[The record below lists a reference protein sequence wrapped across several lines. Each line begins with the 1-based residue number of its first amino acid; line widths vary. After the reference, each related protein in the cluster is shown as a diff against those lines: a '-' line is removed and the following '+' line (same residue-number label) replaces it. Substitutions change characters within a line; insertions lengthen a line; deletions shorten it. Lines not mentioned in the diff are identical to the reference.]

1 MGRTTKSDGFSF
13 ASALAFR
20 YLCTLNQTAY
30 HMKRPIFPVIRLKIW
45 LCLLWACLAQ
55 NIAWAQNG
63 ITVYSDT
70 VSALEDVADD
80 STWNTPPSVY
90 SHTFSLMEDLGNE
103 GILDF
108 MSGLLGIGGVLLT
121 VLTVILFLIPVL
133 LVLLVVYLIYRSHR
147 EKNMRIERSAYDPE
161 KRMVDDDRRNQ
172 LLKQSA
178 IKNACWGV
186 GLIVIEWIIDF
197 TDLLYVVGVV
207 MLCIA
212 ANDWL
217 TTLIKKNLKSATPF
231 PKCYLHKEKWTF
243 DS

>member
-1 MGRTTKSDGFSF
+1 MRIKVGKKNGANNKIGRIFICFCARLSLSLYIKSNRLSHETPYI
-13 ASALAFR
+13 S
-20 YLCTLNQTAY
+20 
-30 HMKRPIFPVIRLKIW
+30 VIRLKIW

-217 TTLIKKNLKSATPF
+217 TTLIKKK
-231 PKCYLHKEKWTF
+231 KE
-243 DS
+243 

>member
-20 YLCTLNQTAY
+20 YLCPKNQTAY

-45 LCLLWACLAQ
+45 LCLLWACLSQ
-55 NIAWAQNG
+55 NITLAQNG

-80 STWNTPPSVY
+80 STWNAPPSVY

-108 MSGLLGIGGVLLT
+108 LSGLLGIGGVLLT

-133 LVLLVVYLIYRSHR
+133 LVLLAVYLIYRSHR
-147 EKNMRIERSAYDPE
+147 EKNMRTSNPQLSSSASFL
-161 KRMVDDDRRNQ
+161 RLNVLSSLN
-172 LLKQSA
+172 
-178 IKNACWGV
+178 
-186 GLIVIEWIIDF
+186 
-197 TDLLYVVGVV
+197 
-207 MLCIA
+207 
-212 ANDWL
+212 
-217 TTLIKKNLKSATPF
+217 
-231 PKCYLHKEKWTF
+231 
-243 DS
+243 

>member
-1 MGRTTKSDGFSF
+1 
-13 ASALAFR
+13 
-20 YLCTLNQTAY
+20 
-30 HMKRPIFPVIRLKIW
+30 MKRPIFPVIRLKIW
-45 LCLLWACLAQ
+45 LCLLWTCLAQ

-217 TTLIKKNLKSATPF
+217 TTLIKKK
-231 PKCYLHKEKWTF
+231 KE
-243 DS
+243 

>member
-80 STWNTPPSVY
+80 STWSSPPSVY
-90 SHTFSLMEDLGNE
+90 SHTFSLMDDLGNE
-103 GILDF
+103 GVLDF
-108 MSGLLGIGGVLLT
+108 LSGLLGIGGVLFT
-121 VLTVILFLIPVL
+121 ILTVILFLIPAL
-133 LVLLVVYLIYRSHR
+133 LVLLAVYLIYRSHR
-147 EKNMRIERSAYDPE
+147 EKNRRIERAAYDPE
-161 KRMVDDDRRNQ
+161 RRTIDEDTRNQ
-172 LLKQSA
+172 MLKQSA

-186 GLIVIEWIIDF
+186 GLIVVEWIIDF
-197 TDLLYVVGVV
+197 TDLLFVVGVV

-217 TTLIKKNLKSATPF
+217 TTLINKKK
-231 PKCYLHKEKWTF
+231 K
-243 DS
+243 

>member
-103 GILDF
+103 GILDSCPDF
-108 MSGLLGIGGVLLT
+108 SELAACSLR
-121 VLTVILFLIPVL
+121 
-133 LVLLVVYLIYRSHR
+133 YL
-147 EKNMRIERSAYDPE
+147 P
-161 KRMVDDDRRNQ
+161 
-172 LLKQSA
+172 
-178 IKNACWGV
+178 
-186 GLIVIEWIIDF
+186 
-197 TDLLYVVGVV
+197 
-207 MLCIA
+207 
-212 ANDWL
+212 
-217 TTLIKKNLKSATPF
+217 
-231 PKCYLHKEKWTF
+231 
-243 DS
+243 

>member
-20 YLCTLNQTAY
+20 DLCTLNQTAY

-63 ITVYSDT
+63 TTVYSDT

-217 TTLIKKNLKSATPF
+217 TTLIKKK
-231 PKCYLHKEKWTF
+231 KE
-243 DS
+243 